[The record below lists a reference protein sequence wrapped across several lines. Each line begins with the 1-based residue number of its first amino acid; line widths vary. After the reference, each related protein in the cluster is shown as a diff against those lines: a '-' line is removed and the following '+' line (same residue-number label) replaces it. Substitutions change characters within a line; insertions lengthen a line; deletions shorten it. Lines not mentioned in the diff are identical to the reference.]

1 VETRR
6 YTLLRSRDDD
16 ILAAMANRPN
26 SLNRRRVLA
35 GGAAGGVLGFT
46 GLSAQ
51 PPSSS
56 NVKVSI
62 VLDGVTY
69 GYPDGSK
76 IPSYYVLFRQDGRI
90 VFHLGALGNLSA
102 ASPTTQPYHMAA
114 HQVRIERDGKI
125 ILNETLPAHW
135 WNAEWTYRPK
145 PIEVVKKPAQIVAA
159 HRMFPYGGTGAKLS
173 RPGPRVPYSLMGSSN
188 ITPGMGMTGERQ
200 DIGLITDN
208 SAYFMLGESA
218 DPMIDWALSA
228 GSCPMHFRDE
238 STGKPIDLI
247 KYPIANSYSTPAQGA
262 PWIMRGPMVAASNG
276 VKWPSWGGRWE
287 PQQAHYTEMSYV
299 AYLATQDP
307 GFLEDLQYSANFTV
321 LCDAAMSAKFKR
333 ATLHGEYRGVAW
345 ALRNLYMAHA
355 ATQDAEAAGTLP
367 ASCMPSSYFKALL
380 DNALV
385 FYSASITN
393 PTRQPF
399 RLVSDLVSAGN
410 PSIPVFAPWQCDYM
424 LTALAFGVLTGHSDW
439 TPLYLWALK
448 NAIDRSDAA
457 SGYPPG
463 WGGAYYL
470 DGTKPDWQSTFLA
483 GVPGLGGAEP
493 PTADELASLKADPYH
508 GGVPMKGREYL
519 MTTRAVLVMADY
531 LDKKGLAGVRQTYPN
546 FDTCLKN
553 MDRMFSSS
561 GRVNARVSVVAV

>member
-1 VETRR
+1 
-6 YTLLRSRDDD
+6 
-16 ILAAMANRPN
+16 MANRPN

-287 PQQAHYTEMSYV
+287 PQQE
-299 AYLATQDP
+299 
-307 GFLEDLQYSANFTV
+307 GK
-321 LCDAAMSAKFKR
+321 C
-333 ATLHGEYRGVAW
+333 
-345 ALRNLYMAHA
+345 
-355 ATQDAEAAGTLP
+355 
-367 ASCMPSSYFKALL
+367 
-380 DNALV
+380 
-385 FYSASITN
+385 
-393 PTRQPF
+393 
-399 RLVSDLVSAGN
+399 
-410 PSIPVFAPWQCDYM
+410 
-424 LTALAFGVLTGHSDW
+424 LTG
-439 TPLYLWALK
+439 
-448 NAIDRSDAA
+448 N
-457 SGYPPG
+457 G
-463 WGGAYYL
+463 
-470 DGTKPDWQSTFLA
+470 
-483 GVPGLGGAEP
+483 
-493 PTADELASLKADPYH
+493 
-508 GGVPMKGREYL
+508 
-519 MTTRAVLVMADY
+519 
-531 LDKKGLAGVRQTYPN
+531 
-546 FDTCLKN
+546 
-553 MDRMFSSS
+553 SS
-561 GRVNARVSVVAV
+561 

>member
-1 VETRR
+1 
-6 YTLLRSRDDD
+6 
-16 ILAAMANRPN
+16 
-26 SLNRRRVLA
+26 LNRRRVLA

-102 ASPTTQPYHMAA
+102 ASPSTQPYHMAA

-208 SAYFMLGESA
+208 SVYFMLGESA

-355 ATQDAEAAGTLP
+355 ATQDAEAARTLP

-380 DNALV
+380 DNALP